1 MAGFLKKAREF
12 AFGVCLGNTL
22 LLYVS
27 NFSAI
32 LKYSLINL
40 LLLYLCHLSLS
51 NTLMSIRNIIY
62 LSLTILLSI
71 PLASG
76 NNAAT
81 PSQYDSPA
89 LAVGLMPRTP
99 QQIAAFYEARGFSK
113 PMIQK
118 LKQQCFFTVW
128 IHNKGSQVI
137 WLDLSQWSIQNTDGV
152 VARRDRHY
160 WQSVWEEMQIPL
172 AHQSTFRWTLLPE
185 ILDFQPDERE
195 GGNIVLPR
203 NDNPLQI
210 QATFMT
216 QADKSGTSITVS
228 FTNIQ
233 CANDP

>member
-1 MAGFLKKAREF
+1 MI
-12 AFGVCLGNTL
+12 CLEYTL

-27 NFSAI
+27 NFSAS
-32 LKYSLINL
+32 LKPHNHQLVAAI
-40 LLLYLCHLSLS
+40 LCHPSIS

-62 LSLTILLSI
+62 SLLTILLSI
-71 PLASG
+71 SFASG
-76 NNAAT
+76 SNAAT
-81 PSQYDSPA
+81 PPQYDSPA

-128 IHNKGSQVI
+128 IQNKSSQVI
-137 WLDLSQWSIQNTDGV
+137 WLDLSQWRFRNTDGV

-160 WQSVWEEMQIPL
+160 WQAIWDEMQIPL
-172 AHQSTFRWTLLPE
+172 AHQSTFRWTLLPK

-203 NDNPLQI
+203 HDEPLQI

-216 QADKSGTSITVS
+216 QADKSGTPITLN